1 MSSNKTV
8 IAVDGPSVVVPGAI
22 EAARQTGAKIL
33 LVGNEA
39 TLDGELNRLSPS
51 GVDLEIVH
59 APEVAGMDEKPS
71 DILRRKKNASI
82 QVACRLVRDGAAQ
95 GVVSAGHSGA
105 SVACGMFIMG
115 RIPGVERPALAS
127 LLPTE
132 KEPVVLL
139 DVGATVDCK
148 PYNIFQFGLMGDA
161 FARDI
166 LNKESPRVGL
176 LSIGEEEGKGN
187 SQVKEAYELFKMAQ
201 NLNFSGNIEGRDLF
215 TGEMDVAVC
224 DGFVGNV
231 ALKLSEGLGLSLSRD
246 INLDDLF
253 KPCYG
258 AVILELLDASAGEF
272 LGSTTVDYV
281 INVNGENIVL
291 FEDGYFVDKAVK
303 RYRVPSIK
311 NGMNI
316 ILAKVPVG
324 KRTSLEACFL
334 TGDFDVI
341 YNGCTSILAAPS
353 SKIPFGDITRFGM
366 PFYGGNITYKTQLD
380 IDAECDIRINAA
392 LYRGALIKVLVDGSE
407 AGKIAFAPYE
417 LTVEKLKPGKHTVE
431 YILYGNR
438 VNTFGSLHNC
448 GKNSWVGPDHW
459 YSKGDEWSYE
469 YNLKPVGI
477 LKSPVIKV
485 IKR

>member
-8 IAVDGPSVVVPGAI
+8 IAVDAMGGDLGPSVVVPGAI

-82 QVACRLVRDGAAQ
+82 QGACRLVRDGAAQ

-231 ALKLSEGLGLSLSRD
+231 ALKLSEGLGLSLSRV
-246 INLDDLF
+246 L
-253 KPCYG
+253 KR
-258 AVILELLDASAGEF
+258 ELLNSGF
-272 LGSTTVDYV
+272 LPKLGSLLAKSAFRRFAKVVDYAEY
-281 INVNGENIVL
+281 GGAPLLGLQNISIVCHGRSNAKAICNATRMATL
-291 FEDGYFVDKAVK
+291 FVEKETNK
-303 RYRVPSIK
+303 RLMETICA
-311 NGMNI
+311 NEE
-316 ILAKVPVG
+316 L
-324 KRTSLEACFL
+324 
-334 TGDFDVI
+334 
-341 YNGCTSILAAPS
+341 
-353 SKIPFGDITRFGM
+353 TRFGRS
-366 PFYGGNITYKTQLD
+366 
-380 IDAECDIRINAA
+380 C
-392 LYRGALIKVLVDGSE
+392 
-407 AGKIAFAPYE
+407 
-417 LTVEKLKPGKHTVE
+417 
-431 YILYGNR
+431 
-438 VNTFGSLHNC
+438 
-448 GKNSWVGPDHW
+448 
-459 YSKGDEWSYE
+459 
-469 YNLKPVGI
+469 
-477 LKSPVIKV
+477 
-485 IKR
+485 

>member
-8 IAVDGPSVVVPGAI
+8 IAVDAMGGDLGPSVVVPGAI

-231 ALKLSEGLGLSLSRD
+231 ALSRVLKRELLNSGFLPKLGSLLAKSAFRRFAKVVDYAEYGGAPLLGLQNISIVCHGRSNAKAICNATRMAT
-246 INLDDLF
+246 LF
-253 KPCYG
+253 VEKETNKRLMETIC
-258 AVILELLDASAGEF
+258 ANEEL
-272 LGSTTVDYV
+272 
-281 INVNGENIVL
+281 
-291 FEDGYFVDKAVK
+291 
-303 RYRVPSIK
+303 
-311 NGMNI
+311 
-316 ILAKVPVG
+316 
-324 KRTSLEACFL
+324 
-334 TGDFDVI
+334 
-341 YNGCTSILAAPS
+341 
-353 SKIPFGDITRFGM
+353 TRFGRS
-366 PFYGGNITYKTQLD
+366 
-380 IDAECDIRINAA
+380 C
-392 LYRGALIKVLVDGSE
+392 
-407 AGKIAFAPYE
+407 
-417 LTVEKLKPGKHTVE
+417 
-431 YILYGNR
+431 
-438 VNTFGSLHNC
+438 
-448 GKNSWVGPDHW
+448 
-459 YSKGDEWSYE
+459 
-469 YNLKPVGI
+469 
-477 LKSPVIKV
+477 
-485 IKR
+485 

>member
-8 IAVDGPSVVVPGAI
+8 IAVDAMGGDLGPSVVVPGAI

-39 TLDGELNRLSPS
+39 TLGGELNRLSPS

-59 APEVAGMDEKPS
+59 APEVGGMDEKPS

-231 ALKLSEGLGLSLSRD
+231 ALKLSEGLGLSLSRV
-246 INLDDLF
+246 L
-253 KPCYG
+253 KR
-258 AVILELLDASAGEF
+258 ELLNSGF
-272 LGSTTVDYV
+272 LPKLGSLLAKSAFRRFAKVVDYAEY
-281 INVNGENIVL
+281 GGAPLLGLQNISIVCHGRSNAKAICNATRMATL
-291 FEDGYFVDKAVK
+291 FVEKETNK
-303 RYRVPSIK
+303 RLMETICA
-311 NGMNI
+311 NEE
-316 ILAKVPVG
+316 L
-324 KRTSLEACFL
+324 
-334 TGDFDVI
+334 
-341 YNGCTSILAAPS
+341 
-353 SKIPFGDITRFGM
+353 TRFGRS
-366 PFYGGNITYKTQLD
+366 
-380 IDAECDIRINAA
+380 C
-392 LYRGALIKVLVDGSE
+392 
-407 AGKIAFAPYE
+407 
-417 LTVEKLKPGKHTVE
+417 
-431 YILYGNR
+431 
-438 VNTFGSLHNC
+438 
-448 GKNSWVGPDHW
+448 
-459 YSKGDEWSYE
+459 
-469 YNLKPVGI
+469 
-477 LKSPVIKV
+477 
-485 IKR
+485 

>member
-8 IAVDGPSVVVPGAI
+8 IAVDAMGGDLGPSVVVPGAI

-166 LNKESPRVGL
+166 LNKEYPRVGL

-231 ALKLSEGLGLSLSRD
+231 ALKLSEGLGLSLSRV
-246 INLDDLF
+246 L
-253 KPCYG
+253 KR
-258 AVILELLDASAGEF
+258 ELLNSGF
-272 LGSTTVDYV
+272 LPKLGSLLAKSAFRRFAKVVDYAEY
-281 INVNGENIVL
+281 GGAPLLGLQNISIVCHGRSNAKAICNATRMATL
-291 FEDGYFVDKAVK
+291 FVEKETNK
-303 RYRVPSIK
+303 RLMETICA
-311 NGMNI
+311 NEE
-316 ILAKVPVG
+316 L
-324 KRTSLEACFL
+324 
-334 TGDFDVI
+334 
-341 YNGCTSILAAPS
+341 
-353 SKIPFGDITRFGM
+353 TRFGRS
-366 PFYGGNITYKTQLD
+366 
-380 IDAECDIRINAA
+380 C
-392 LYRGALIKVLVDGSE
+392 
-407 AGKIAFAPYE
+407 
-417 LTVEKLKPGKHTVE
+417 
-431 YILYGNR
+431 
-438 VNTFGSLHNC
+438 
-448 GKNSWVGPDHW
+448 
-459 YSKGDEWSYE
+459 
-469 YNLKPVGI
+469 
-477 LKSPVIKV
+477 
-485 IKR
+485 

>member
-8 IAVDGPSVVVPGAI
+8 IAVDAMGGDLGPSVVVPGAI

-231 ALKLSEGLGLSLSRD
+231 ALKLSEGLGLSLSRV
-246 INLDDLF
+246 L
-253 KPCYG
+253 KR
-258 AVILELLDASAGEF
+258 ELLNSGF
-272 LGSTTVDYV
+272 LPKLGS
-281 INVNGENIVL
+281 L
-291 FEDGYFVDKAVK
+291 
-303 RYRVPSIK
+303 
-311 NGMNI
+311 
-316 ILAKVPVG
+316 LAKSAFRRFAKVVEYAEYGGAPLLGLQNISIVCHG
-324 KRTSLEACFL
+324 RSNAKAICNATRMATLFVEKETNKRLMETICANEEL
-334 TGDFDVI
+334 
-341 YNGCTSILAAPS
+341 
-353 SKIPFGDITRFGM
+353 TRFGRS
-366 PFYGGNITYKTQLD
+366 
-380 IDAECDIRINAA
+380 C
-392 LYRGALIKVLVDGSE
+392 
-407 AGKIAFAPYE
+407 
-417 LTVEKLKPGKHTVE
+417 
-431 YILYGNR
+431 
-438 VNTFGSLHNC
+438 
-448 GKNSWVGPDHW
+448 
-459 YSKGDEWSYE
+459 
-469 YNLKPVGI
+469 
-477 LKSPVIKV
+477 
-485 IKR
+485 

>member
-8 IAVDGPSVVVPGAI
+8 IAVDAMGGDLGPSVVVPGAI

-51 GVDLEIVH
+51 GVDLKIINEH
-59 APEVAGMDEKPS
+59 EVASMDEKTS

-166 LNKESPRVGL
+166 LNKESPRMGL

-231 ALKLSEGLGLSLSRD
+231 ALKLSEGLGLSLSRV
-246 INLDDLF
+246 L
-253 KPCYG
+253 KR
-258 AVILELLDASAGEF
+258 ELLNSGF
-272 LGSTTVDYV
+272 LPKLGSLLAKSAFRRFAKVVDYAEY
-281 INVNGENIVL
+281 GGAPLLGLQNISIVCHGRSNAKAICNATRMATL
-291 FEDGYFVDKAVK
+291 FVEKETNK
-303 RYRVPSIK
+303 RLMETICA
-311 NGMNI
+311 NEE
-316 ILAKVPVG
+316 L
-324 KRTSLEACFL
+324 
-334 TGDFDVI
+334 
-341 YNGCTSILAAPS
+341 
-353 SKIPFGDITRFGM
+353 TRFGRS
-366 PFYGGNITYKTQLD
+366 
-380 IDAECDIRINAA
+380 C
-392 LYRGALIKVLVDGSE
+392 
-407 AGKIAFAPYE
+407 
-417 LTVEKLKPGKHTVE
+417 
-431 YILYGNR
+431 
-438 VNTFGSLHNC
+438 
-448 GKNSWVGPDHW
+448 
-459 YSKGDEWSYE
+459 
-469 YNLKPVGI
+469 
-477 LKSPVIKV
+477 
-485 IKR
+485 

>member
-8 IAVDGPSVVVPGAI
+8 IAVDAMGGDLGPSVVVPGAI

-224 DGFVGNV
+224 DGFVCNV
-231 ALKLSEGLGLSLSRD
+231 ALKLSEGLGLSLSRV
-246 INLDDLF
+246 L
-253 KPCYG
+253 KR
-258 AVILELLDASAGEF
+258 ELLNSGF
-272 LGSTTVDYV
+272 LPKLGSLLAKSAFRRFAKVVDYAEY
-281 INVNGENIVL
+281 GGAPLLGLQNISIVCHGRSNAKAICNATRMATL
-291 FEDGYFVDKAVK
+291 FVEKETNK
-303 RYRVPSIK
+303 RLMETICA
-311 NGMNI
+311 NEE
-316 ILAKVPVG
+316 L
-324 KRTSLEACFL
+324 
-334 TGDFDVI
+334 
-341 YNGCTSILAAPS
+341 
-353 SKIPFGDITRFGM
+353 TRFGRS
-366 PFYGGNITYKTQLD
+366 
-380 IDAECDIRINAA
+380 C
-392 LYRGALIKVLVDGSE
+392 
-407 AGKIAFAPYE
+407 
-417 LTVEKLKPGKHTVE
+417 
-431 YILYGNR
+431 
-438 VNTFGSLHNC
+438 
-448 GKNSWVGPDHW
+448 
-459 YSKGDEWSYE
+459 
-469 YNLKPVGI
+469 
-477 LKSPVIKV
+477 
-485 IKR
+485 

>member
-8 IAVDGPSVVVPGAI
+8 IAVDAMGGDLGPSVVVPGAI

-51 GVDLEIVH
+51 WVDLEIVH

-231 ALKLSEGLGLSLSRD
+231 ALKLSEGLGLSLSRV
-246 INLDDLF
+246 L
-253 KPCYG
+253 KR
-258 AVILELLDASAGEF
+258 ELLNSGF
-272 LGSTTVDYV
+272 LPKLGSLLAKSAFRRFAKVVDYAEY
-281 INVNGENIVL
+281 GGAPLLGLQNISIVCHGRSNAKAICNATRMATL
-291 FEDGYFVDKAVK
+291 FVEKETNK
-303 RYRVPSIK
+303 RLMETICA
-311 NGMNI
+311 NEE
-316 ILAKVPVG
+316 L
-324 KRTSLEACFL
+324 
-334 TGDFDVI
+334 
-341 YNGCTSILAAPS
+341 
-353 SKIPFGDITRFGM
+353 TRFGRS
-366 PFYGGNITYKTQLD
+366 
-380 IDAECDIRINAA
+380 C
-392 LYRGALIKVLVDGSE
+392 
-407 AGKIAFAPYE
+407 
-417 LTVEKLKPGKHTVE
+417 
-431 YILYGNR
+431 
-438 VNTFGSLHNC
+438 
-448 GKNSWVGPDHW
+448 
-459 YSKGDEWSYE
+459 
-469 YNLKPVGI
+469 
-477 LKSPVIKV
+477 
-485 IKR
+485 

>member
-8 IAVDGPSVVVPGAI
+8 IAVDAMGGDLGPSVVVPGAI

-231 ALKLSEGLGLSLSRD
+231 ALKLSEGLGLSLSRV
-246 INLDDLF
+246 L
-253 KPCYG
+253 KR
-258 AVILELLDASAGEF
+258 ELLNSGF
-272 LGSTTVDYV
+272 LPKLGSLLAKSAFRRFAKVVDYAEYGGAPLLGLQNISIV
-281 INVNGENIVL
+281 CHGRSNAKAICNGTRMATL
-291 FEDGYFVDKAVK
+291 FVEKETKKGLMETICA
-303 RYRVPSIK
+303 
-311 NGMNI
+311 NEE
-316 ILAKVPVG
+316 L
-324 KRTSLEACFL
+324 
-334 TGDFDVI
+334 
-341 YNGCTSILAAPS
+341 
-353 SKIPFGDITRFGM
+353 TRFGRS
-366 PFYGGNITYKTQLD
+366 
-380 IDAECDIRINAA
+380 C
-392 LYRGALIKVLVDGSE
+392 
-407 AGKIAFAPYE
+407 
-417 LTVEKLKPGKHTVE
+417 
-431 YILYGNR
+431 
-438 VNTFGSLHNC
+438 
-448 GKNSWVGPDHW
+448 
-459 YSKGDEWSYE
+459 
-469 YNLKPVGI
+469 
-477 LKSPVIKV
+477 
-485 IKR
+485 

>member
-8 IAVDGPSVVVPGAI
+8 IAVDAMGGDLGPSVVLPGAI

-39 TLDGELNRLSPS
+39 ILDGELSKLAPS

-82 QVACRLVRDGAAQ
+82 QVACRLVRDGAAN

-148 PYNIFQFGLMGDA
+148 PYNIFQFGLMGNA

-166 LNKESPRVGL
+166 LNKETPRVGL

-201 NLNFSGNIEGRDLF
+201 NLNFTGNIEGRDLF
-215 TGEMDVAVC
+215 IGDVDVAVC

-231 ALKLSEGLGLSLSRD
+231 ALKLSEGLGMSLSRV
-246 INLDDLF
+246 L
-253 KPCYG
+253 KR
-258 AVILELLDASAGEF
+258 ELLSSGILPK
-272 LGSTTVDYV
+272 LGSLLAKSAFRRFAKVVDYAEYGGAPLLGLQGISIV
-281 INVNGENIVL
+281 CHGRSNAKAICSATRMAVL
-291 FEDGYFVDKAVK
+291 FVEKETN
-303 RYRVPSIK
+303 RRL
-311 NGMNI
+311 M
-316 ILAKVPVG
+316 
-324 KRTSLEACFL
+324 EAICA
-334 TGDFDVI
+334 
-341 YNGCTSILAAPS
+341 N
-353 SKIPFGDITRFGM
+353 
-366 PFYGGNITYKTQLD
+366 
-380 IDAECDIRINAA
+380 E
-392 LYRGALIKVLVDGSE
+392 
-407 AGKIAFAPYE
+407 E
-417 LTVEKLKPGKHTVE
+417 LTR
-431 YILYGNR
+431 YGR
-438 VNTFGSLHNC
+438 SC
-448 GKNSWVGPDHW
+448 
-459 YSKGDEWSYE
+459 
-469 YNLKPVGI
+469 
-477 LKSPVIKV
+477 
-485 IKR
+485 

>member
-8 IAVDGPSVVVPGAI
+8 IAVDAMGGDLGPSVVVPGAI

-166 LNKESPRVGL
+166 LNKESPRMGL

-231 ALKLSEGLGLSLSRD
+231 ALKLSEGLGLSLSRV
-246 INLDDLF
+246 L
-253 KPCYG
+253 KR
-258 AVILELLDASAGEF
+258 ELLNSGF
-272 LGSTTVDYV
+272 LPKLGS
-281 INVNGENIVL
+281 L
-291 FEDGYFVDKAVK
+291 
-303 RYRVPSIK
+303 
-311 NGMNI
+311 
-316 ILAKVPVG
+316 LAKSAFRRFAKVADYAEYGGAPLLGLQNISIVCHG
-324 KRTSLEACFL
+324 RSNAKAICNATRMATLFVEKETNKRLMETICANEEL
-334 TGDFDVI
+334 
-341 YNGCTSILAAPS
+341 
-353 SKIPFGDITRFGM
+353 TRFGRS
-366 PFYGGNITYKTQLD
+366 
-380 IDAECDIRINAA
+380 C
-392 LYRGALIKVLVDGSE
+392 
-407 AGKIAFAPYE
+407 
-417 LTVEKLKPGKHTVE
+417 
-431 YILYGNR
+431 
-438 VNTFGSLHNC
+438 
-448 GKNSWVGPDHW
+448 
-459 YSKGDEWSYE
+459 
-469 YNLKPVGI
+469 
-477 LKSPVIKV
+477 
-485 IKR
+485 

>member
-8 IAVDGPSVVVPGAI
+8 IAVDAMGGDLGPSVVVPGAI

-215 TGEMDVAVC
+215 PGEMDVAVC

-231 ALKLSEGLGLSLSRD
+231 ALKLSEGLGLSLSRV
-246 INLDDLF
+246 L
-253 KPCYG
+253 KR
-258 AVILELLDASAGEF
+258 ELLNSGF
-272 LGSTTVDYV
+272 LPKLGSLLAKSAFRRFAKVVDYAEY
-281 INVNGENIVL
+281 GGAPLLGLQNISIVCHGRSNAKAICNATRMATL
-291 FEDGYFVDKAVK
+291 FVEKETNK
-303 RYRVPSIK
+303 RLMETICA
-311 NGMNI
+311 NEE
-316 ILAKVPVG
+316 L
-324 KRTSLEACFL
+324 
-334 TGDFDVI
+334 
-341 YNGCTSILAAPS
+341 
-353 SKIPFGDITRFGM
+353 TRFGRS
-366 PFYGGNITYKTQLD
+366 
-380 IDAECDIRINAA
+380 C
-392 LYRGALIKVLVDGSE
+392 
-407 AGKIAFAPYE
+407 
-417 LTVEKLKPGKHTVE
+417 
-431 YILYGNR
+431 
-438 VNTFGSLHNC
+438 
-448 GKNSWVGPDHW
+448 
-459 YSKGDEWSYE
+459 
-469 YNLKPVGI
+469 
-477 LKSPVIKV
+477 
-485 IKR
+485 

>member
-8 IAVDGPSVVVPGAI
+8 IAVDAMGGDLGPSVVVPGAI

-231 ALKLSEGLGLSLSRD
+231 ALKLSEGLGLSLSRV
-246 INLDDLF
+246 L
-253 KPCYG
+253 KR
-258 AVILELLDASAGEF
+258 ELLNSGFLPKLSSLLAKSAF
-272 LGSTTVDYV
+272 RRFAKVVDYAEY
-281 INVNGENIVL
+281 GGAPLLGLQNISIVCHGRSNAKAICNATRMATL
-291 FEDGYFVDKAVK
+291 FVEKETNK
-303 RYRVPSIK
+303 RLMETICA
-311 NGMNI
+311 NEE
-316 ILAKVPVG
+316 L
-324 KRTSLEACFL
+324 
-334 TGDFDVI
+334 
-341 YNGCTSILAAPS
+341 
-353 SKIPFGDITRFGM
+353 TRFGRS
-366 PFYGGNITYKTQLD
+366 
-380 IDAECDIRINAA
+380 C
-392 LYRGALIKVLVDGSE
+392 
-407 AGKIAFAPYE
+407 
-417 LTVEKLKPGKHTVE
+417 
-431 YILYGNR
+431 
-438 VNTFGSLHNC
+438 
-448 GKNSWVGPDHW
+448 
-459 YSKGDEWSYE
+459 
-469 YNLKPVGI
+469 
-477 LKSPVIKV
+477 
-485 IKR
+485 

>member
-1 MSSNKTV
+1 MSSNKPV
-8 IAVDGPSVVVPGAI
+8 IAVDAMGGDLGPSVVVPGAI

-231 ALKLSEGLGLSLSRD
+231 ALKLSEGLGLSLSRV
-246 INLDDLF
+246 L
-253 KPCYG
+253 KR
-258 AVILELLDASAGEF
+258 ELLNSGF
-272 LGSTTVDYV
+272 LPKLGSLLAKSAFRRFAKVVDYAEY
-281 INVNGENIVL
+281 GGAPLLGLQNISIVCHGRSNAKAICNATRMATL
-291 FEDGYFVDKAVK
+291 FVEKETNK
-303 RYRVPSIK
+303 RLMETICA
-311 NGMNI
+311 NEE
-316 ILAKVPVG
+316 L
-324 KRTSLEACFL
+324 
-334 TGDFDVI
+334 
-341 YNGCTSILAAPS
+341 
-353 SKIPFGDITRFGM
+353 TRFGRS
-366 PFYGGNITYKTQLD
+366 
-380 IDAECDIRINAA
+380 C
-392 LYRGALIKVLVDGSE
+392 
-407 AGKIAFAPYE
+407 
-417 LTVEKLKPGKHTVE
+417 
-431 YILYGNR
+431 
-438 VNTFGSLHNC
+438 
-448 GKNSWVGPDHW
+448 
-459 YSKGDEWSYE
+459 
-469 YNLKPVGI
+469 
-477 LKSPVIKV
+477 
-485 IKR
+485 

>member
-8 IAVDGPSVVVPGAI
+8 IAVDAMGGDLGPSVVPGAI

-215 TGEMDVAVC
+215 TGEVDVAVC

-231 ALKLSEGLGLSLSRD
+231 ALKLSEGLGLSLSRV
-246 INLDDLF
+246 L
-253 KPCYG
+253 KR
-258 AVILELLDASAGEF
+258 ELLNSGF
-272 LGSTTVDYV
+272 LPKLGSLLAKSAFRRFAKVVDYAEY
-281 INVNGENIVL
+281 GGAPLLGLQNISIVCHGRSNAKAICNATRMATL
-291 FEDGYFVDKAVK
+291 FVEKETNK
-303 RYRVPSIK
+303 RLMETICA
-311 NGMNI
+311 NEE
-316 ILAKVPVG
+316 L
-324 KRTSLEACFL
+324 
-334 TGDFDVI
+334 
-341 YNGCTSILAAPS
+341 
-353 SKIPFGDITRFGM
+353 TRFGRS
-366 PFYGGNITYKTQLD
+366 
-380 IDAECDIRINAA
+380 C
-392 LYRGALIKVLVDGSE
+392 
-407 AGKIAFAPYE
+407 
-417 LTVEKLKPGKHTVE
+417 
-431 YILYGNR
+431 
-438 VNTFGSLHNC
+438 
-448 GKNSWVGPDHW
+448 
-459 YSKGDEWSYE
+459 
-469 YNLKPVGI
+469 
-477 LKSPVIKV
+477 
-485 IKR
+485 

>member
-8 IAVDGPSVVVPGAI
+8 IAVDAMGGDLGPSVVVPGAI

-59 APEVAGMDEKPS
+59 APEVACMDEKPS

-231 ALKLSEGLGLSLSRD
+231 ALKLSEGLGLSLSRV
-246 INLDDLF
+246 L
-253 KPCYG
+253 KR
-258 AVILELLDASAGEF
+258 ELLNSGF
-272 LGSTTVDYV
+272 LPKLGSLLAKSAFRRFAKVVDYAEY
-281 INVNGENIVL
+281 GGAPLLGLQNISIVCHGRSNAKAICNATRMATL
-291 FEDGYFVDKAVK
+291 FVEKETNK
-303 RYRVPSIK
+303 RLMETICA
-311 NGMNI
+311 NEE
-316 ILAKVPVG
+316 L
-324 KRTSLEACFL
+324 
-334 TGDFDVI
+334 
-341 YNGCTSILAAPS
+341 
-353 SKIPFGDITRFGM
+353 TRFGRS
-366 PFYGGNITYKTQLD
+366 
-380 IDAECDIRINAA
+380 C
-392 LYRGALIKVLVDGSE
+392 
-407 AGKIAFAPYE
+407 
-417 LTVEKLKPGKHTVE
+417 
-431 YILYGNR
+431 
-438 VNTFGSLHNC
+438 
-448 GKNSWVGPDHW
+448 
-459 YSKGDEWSYE
+459 
-469 YNLKPVGI
+469 
-477 LKSPVIKV
+477 
-485 IKR
+485 

>member
-1 MSSNKTV
+1 MSSNMTV
-8 IAVDGPSVVVPGAI
+8 IAVDAMGGDLGPSVVVPGAI

-231 ALKLSEGLGLSLSRD
+231 ALKLSEGLGLSLSRV
-246 INLDDLF
+246 L
-253 KPCYG
+253 KR
-258 AVILELLDASAGEF
+258 ELLNSGF
-272 LGSTTVDYV
+272 LPKLGSLLAKSAFRRFAKVVDYAEY
-281 INVNGENIVL
+281 GGAPLLGLQNISIVCHGRSNAKAICNATRMATL
-291 FEDGYFVDKAVK
+291 FVEKETNK
-303 RYRVPSIK
+303 RLMETICA
-311 NGMNI
+311 NEE
-316 ILAKVPVG
+316 L
-324 KRTSLEACFL
+324 
-334 TGDFDVI
+334 
-341 YNGCTSILAAPS
+341 
-353 SKIPFGDITRFGM
+353 TRFGRS
-366 PFYGGNITYKTQLD
+366 
-380 IDAECDIRINAA
+380 C
-392 LYRGALIKVLVDGSE
+392 
-407 AGKIAFAPYE
+407 
-417 LTVEKLKPGKHTVE
+417 
-431 YILYGNR
+431 
-438 VNTFGSLHNC
+438 
-448 GKNSWVGPDHW
+448 
-459 YSKGDEWSYE
+459 
-469 YNLKPVGI
+469 
-477 LKSPVIKV
+477 
-485 IKR
+485 

>member
-8 IAVDGPSVVVPGAI
+8 IAVDAMGGDLGPSVVVPGAI

-105 SVACGMFIMG
+105 SVACGMF
-115 RIPGVERPALAS
+115 IPGVERPALAS

-231 ALKLSEGLGLSLSRD
+231 ALKLSEGLGLSLSRV
-246 INLDDLF
+246 L
-253 KPCYG
+253 KR
-258 AVILELLDASAGEF
+258 ELLNSGF
-272 LGSTTVDYV
+272 LPKLGSLLAKSAFRRFAKVVDYAEY
-281 INVNGENIVL
+281 GGAPLLGLQNISIVCHGRSNAKAICNATRMATL
-291 FEDGYFVDKAVK
+291 FVEKETNK
-303 RYRVPSIK
+303 RLMETICA
-311 NGMNI
+311 NEE
-316 ILAKVPVG
+316 L
-324 KRTSLEACFL
+324 
-334 TGDFDVI
+334 
-341 YNGCTSILAAPS
+341 
-353 SKIPFGDITRFGM
+353 TRFGRS
-366 PFYGGNITYKTQLD
+366 
-380 IDAECDIRINAA
+380 C
-392 LYRGALIKVLVDGSE
+392 
-407 AGKIAFAPYE
+407 
-417 LTVEKLKPGKHTVE
+417 
-431 YILYGNR
+431 
-438 VNTFGSLHNC
+438 
-448 GKNSWVGPDHW
+448 
-459 YSKGDEWSYE
+459 
-469 YNLKPVGI
+469 
-477 LKSPVIKV
+477 
-485 IKR
+485 

>member
-8 IAVDGPSVVVPGAI
+8 IAVDAMGGDLGPSVVVPGAI

-166 LNKESPRVGL
+166 LNKESPRVGI

-231 ALKLSEGLGLSLSRD
+231 ALKLSEGLGLSLSRV
-246 INLDDLF
+246 L
-253 KPCYG
+253 KR
-258 AVILELLDASAGEF
+258 ELLNSGF
-272 LGSTTVDYV
+272 LPKLGSLLAKSAFRRFAKVVDYAEY
-281 INVNGENIVL
+281 GGAPLLGLQNISIVCHGRSNAKAICNATRMATL
-291 FEDGYFVDKAVK
+291 FVEKETNK
-303 RYRVPSIK
+303 RLMETICA
-311 NGMNI
+311 NEE
-316 ILAKVPVG
+316 L
-324 KRTSLEACFL
+324 
-334 TGDFDVI
+334 
-341 YNGCTSILAAPS
+341 
-353 SKIPFGDITRFGM
+353 TRFGRS
-366 PFYGGNITYKTQLD
+366 
-380 IDAECDIRINAA
+380 C
-392 LYRGALIKVLVDGSE
+392 
-407 AGKIAFAPYE
+407 
-417 LTVEKLKPGKHTVE
+417 
-431 YILYGNR
+431 
-438 VNTFGSLHNC
+438 
-448 GKNSWVGPDHW
+448 
-459 YSKGDEWSYE
+459 
-469 YNLKPVGI
+469 
-477 LKSPVIKV
+477 
-485 IKR
+485 

>member
-8 IAVDGPSVVVPGAI
+8 IAVDAMGGDLGPSVVVPGAI

-231 ALKLSEGLGLSLSRD
+231 ALKLSEGLGLSLSRV
-246 INLDDLF
+246 L
-253 KPCYG
+253 KR
-258 AVILELLDASAGEF
+258 ELLNSGF
-272 LGSTTVDYV
+272 LPKLGSLLAKSAFRRFAKVVDYAEY
-281 INVNGENIVL
+281 GGAPLLGPQNISIVCHGRSNAKAICNATRMATL
-291 FEDGYFVDKAVK
+291 FVEKETNK
-303 RYRVPSIK
+303 RLMETICA
-311 NGMNI
+311 NEE
-316 ILAKVPVG
+316 L
-324 KRTSLEACFL
+324 
-334 TGDFDVI
+334 
-341 YNGCTSILAAPS
+341 
-353 SKIPFGDITRFGM
+353 TRFGRS
-366 PFYGGNITYKTQLD
+366 
-380 IDAECDIRINAA
+380 C
-392 LYRGALIKVLVDGSE
+392 
-407 AGKIAFAPYE
+407 
-417 LTVEKLKPGKHTVE
+417 
-431 YILYGNR
+431 
-438 VNTFGSLHNC
+438 
-448 GKNSWVGPDHW
+448 
-459 YSKGDEWSYE
+459 
-469 YNLKPVGI
+469 
-477 LKSPVIKV
+477 
-485 IKR
+485 

>member
-8 IAVDGPSVVVPGAI
+8 IAVDAMGGDLGPSVVVPGAI

-59 APEVAGMDEKPS
+59 ALEVAGMDEKPS

-231 ALKLSEGLGLSLSRD
+231 ALKLSEGLGLSLSRV
-246 INLDDLF
+246 L
-253 KPCYG
+253 KR
-258 AVILELLDASAGEF
+258 ELLNSGF
-272 LGSTTVDYV
+272 LPKLGSLLAKSAFRRFAKVVDYAEY
-281 INVNGENIVL
+281 GGAPLLGLQNISIVCHGRSNAKAICNATRMATL
-291 FEDGYFVDKAVK
+291 FVEKETNK
-303 RYRVPSIK
+303 RLMETICA
-311 NGMNI
+311 NEE
-316 ILAKVPVG
+316 L
-324 KRTSLEACFL
+324 
-334 TGDFDVI
+334 
-341 YNGCTSILAAPS
+341 
-353 SKIPFGDITRFGM
+353 TRFGRS
-366 PFYGGNITYKTQLD
+366 
-380 IDAECDIRINAA
+380 C
-392 LYRGALIKVLVDGSE
+392 
-407 AGKIAFAPYE
+407 
-417 LTVEKLKPGKHTVE
+417 
-431 YILYGNR
+431 
-438 VNTFGSLHNC
+438 
-448 GKNSWVGPDHW
+448 
-459 YSKGDEWSYE
+459 
-469 YNLKPVGI
+469 
-477 LKSPVIKV
+477 
-485 IKR
+485 

>member
-8 IAVDGPSVVVPGAI
+8 IAVDAMGGDLGPSVVVPGAI

-166 LNKESPRVGL
+166 LNKEAPRVGL

-215 TGEMDVAVC
+215 TGDVDVAVC
-224 DGFVGNV
+224 DGVVGNV
-231 ALKLSEGLGLSLSRD
+231 ALKLSEGLGLSLSRV
-246 INLDDLF
+246 L
-253 KPCYG
+253 KR
-258 AVILELLDASAGEF
+258 ELLSSGF
-272 LGSTTVDYV
+272 LPKLGSLLAKSAFRRFAKVVDYAEY
-281 INVNGENIVL
+281 GGAPLLGLQNISIVCHGRSNAKAICNATRMATL
-291 FEDGYFVDKAVK
+291 FVEKETNK
-303 RYRVPSIK
+303 RLMETICA
-311 NGMNI
+311 NEE
-316 ILAKVPVG
+316 L
-324 KRTSLEACFL
+324 
-334 TGDFDVI
+334 
-341 YNGCTSILAAPS
+341 
-353 SKIPFGDITRFGM
+353 TRFGRS
-366 PFYGGNITYKTQLD
+366 
-380 IDAECDIRINAA
+380 C
-392 LYRGALIKVLVDGSE
+392 
-407 AGKIAFAPYE
+407 
-417 LTVEKLKPGKHTVE
+417 
-431 YILYGNR
+431 
-438 VNTFGSLHNC
+438 
-448 GKNSWVGPDHW
+448 
-459 YSKGDEWSYE
+459 
-469 YNLKPVGI
+469 
-477 LKSPVIKV
+477 
-485 IKR
+485 